1 MTRAKALFPPAF
13 EALPS
18 DIYFRYDEFDA
29 GTHSPSHRH
38 AWGQL
43 NYASHGVMELE
54 VDGQRFLSPPQ
65 YAVWVPPGREHSCYN
80 RQAIVYRSLYVSAE
94 LSRKLPASP
103 CTLAISDILKA
114 ILSDFAARQV
124 NIPQSDADRRLAEV
138 VIDQLQAAQPHD
150 DYLPYA
156 SGGALG
162 EVLAAL
168 QAEPGDN
175 RTLAQWAER
184 VHSTERTL
192 ARACQRELGMS
203 FGEWRQR
210 LRFLAAIEALASGE
224 GVQQIAFN
232 LGYSSPSAFI
242 AMFRRLSGTTP
253 EQYRATFRA
262 LEQE

>member
-1 MTRAKALFPPAF
+1 MTRATALFPPTF

-94 LSRKLPASP
+94 LSRKLPVSP

-114 ILSDFAARQV
+114 ILSDFAERQV
-124 NIPQSDADRRLAEV
+124 NVPQSDADRRLADV

-156 SGGALG
+156 NGGALG

-168 QAEPGDN
+168 QAAPGDN
-175 RTLAQWAER
+175 HTLAQWAER

-192 ARACQRELGMS
+192 ARACRRELGMS

-210 LRFLAAIEALASGE
+210 LRFLAAIEALTSGE

-253 EQYRATFRA
+253 EQYRSTFRA
-262 LEQE
+262 LGQA